1 MTASQSRSQSSRTRQ
16 CLDSTREVSKL
27 PILFLLAL
35 FISLSACVRAKNMQG
50 KWDADL
56 ASQRSGENF
65 KVIFDFLPDGTFNAM
80 PPGDTAIVD
89 QGKYQL
95 LDEGRTLK
103 FRSQLVGG
111 DAVCKVTDDAM
122 ECVTDSGKINF
133 KKLSQR

>member
-1 MTASQSRSQSSRTRQ
+1 MKRTRTDQ
-16 CLDSTREVSKL
+16 NRHSLRYKREASKL

-35 FISLSACVRAKNMQG
+35 FISLFACVRAKNMQG

-65 KVIFDFLPDGTFNAM
+65 KVIYDFLPDGTFNAM

-122 ECVTDSGKINF
+122 ECVTDSGKLNF
-133 KKLSQR
+133 KKLSHR